1 MKNLLSLTFI
11 TVILVTDCL
20 HVSAK
25 QWTLQECIDYAMQNN
40 IQLQK
45 SRIQQQS
52 SSEGVKGARAALLP
66 SLSASTNQQFGY
78 TPFMESQVFVS
89 GSQVYNGSKKTSYS
103 GNYGLNANWTA
114 WNGNKNYNTLKQQK
128 IAEQQAELQTQV
140 TANSIQEQ
148 LAQYYVQILYS
159 KEAVVVNKE
168 MLNMSKQNL
177 ERGQEMYKVGSIA
190 KAELA
195 QLESQVASDEYDL
208 VSSEGQLATYK
219 LQLKQLLELDGMEE
233 FDIIDP
239 ASAEAQALAVI
250 PSVNDVYTTAL
261 MQRPEIKNSNLSIE
275 SSELDI
281 KLAKAGILPNISLSA
296 SVGANTSS
304 RSQDNWGEQMK
315 TGLNGS
321 VGVNVSI
328 PIFDNRST
336 RTAVNKAKLSK
347 ESQQLELDNQ
357 KKELWRSIETYWV
370 DATTN
375 QARFKSATSSV
386 ASAKTSYELL
396 SEQYKVGLKNIT
408 DLLNGKNTLLQSEQ
422 NRLQSKYMTILDIQL
437 LKFYMG
443 ENVAF

>member
-1 MKNLLSLTFI
+1 MKKILSLTLI
-11 TVILVTDCL
+11 IAALGTNCL

-25 QWTLQECIDYAMQNN
+25 QWTLQECIDYALQNN

-52 SSEGVKGARAALLP
+52 SSESVKGARAALLP

-78 TPFMESQVFVS
+78 TPFIDSQVYVS
-89 GSQVYNGSKKTSYS
+89 GSQVYSGNKKTSYN

-168 MLNMSKQNL
+168 MLSMSKQNL

-239 ASAEAQALAVI
+239 ASADAQALTPV
-250 PSVNDVYTTAL
+250 PSVNDVYLTAL
-261 MQRPEIKNSNLSIE
+261 VQRPEIKNSNLSIE

-281 KLAKAGILPNISLSA
+281 KLAKAGILPNVSLSA
-296 SVGANTSS
+296 SVGANTNS

-315 TGLNGS
+315 TGLNTS
-321 VGVNVSI
+321 VGINVSI

-443 ENVAF
+443 ESVTF

>member
-1 MKNLLSLTFI
+1 MKKILSLTFI
-11 TVILVTDCL
+11 IVALGTNCL

-25 QWTLQECIDYAMQNN
+25 QWTLQECIDYALQNN

-52 SSEGVKGARAALLP
+52 SSESVKGARAALLP

-78 TPFMESQVFVS
+78 TPFIDSQVYVS
-89 GSQVYNGSKKTSYS
+89 GSQVYSGNKKTSYN

-168 MLNMSKQNL
+168 MLSMSKQNL

-239 ASAEAQALAVI
+239 ASADAQALTPV
-250 PSVNDVYTTAL
+250 PSVNDVYLTAL
-261 MQRPEIKNSNLSIE
+261 VQRPEIKNSNLSIE

-281 KLAKAGILPNISLSA
+281 KLAKAGILPNVSLSA
-296 SVGANTSS
+296 SVGANTNS

-315 TGLNGS
+315 TGLNTS
-321 VGVNVSI
+321 VGINVSI

-443 ENVAF
+443 ESVTF

>member
-1 MKNLLSLTFI
+1 MKNLLSLTLI
-11 TVILVTDCL
+11 TVALVTGCL
-20 HVSAK
+20 RVSAK

-52 SSEGVKGARAALLP
+52 SNESVKGARAALLP

-78 TPFMESQVFVS
+78 TPFMESQVYVS

-168 MLNMSKQNL
+168 MLSMSKQNL

-219 LQLKQLLELDGMEE
+219 LQLKQLLELDSMED

-239 ASAEAQALAVI
+239 ASADAQALAVI

-347 ESQQLELDNQ
+347 ESQQLELDNK